1 MSEETA
7 TAPAEA
13 DAAATSEEK
22 VEIVVSGDVKKV
34 LESAEKLSGEDR
46 GVLILEVVKNLTALE
61 LSDLV
66 EKFQDVFGVT
76 AAAPVA
82 VAAAGGAGGGE
93 DEAPAKTAF
102 DVVLTSTGQKK
113 IQVIKAVKEITGK
126 PLKEAK
132 ELVDGAPCAVKEGV
146 SEADADKFK
155 ADLEAAG
162 ATVEIK

>member
-7 TAPAEA
+7 TAPAAA
-13 DAAATSEEK
+13 DVDEKGKDK

-46 GVLILEVVKNLTALE
+46 GVLILEIVKNLTALE

-66 EKFQDVFGVT
+66 DKFQDVFGVT

-82 VAAAGGAGGGE
+82 VAAGGGGGGE
-93 DEAPAKTAF
+93 EAAPAKTSF
-102 DVVLTSTGQKK
+102 DVILTSAGQKK

-132 ELVDGAPCAVKEGV
+132 ELVDGAPKAVKEGV

-155 ADLEAAG
+155 SDLEAAG